1 MPHWIRFEQDGQP
14 GFGTLAGDVIAV
26 HAGDM
31 FDAPKATGQHVPL
44 AAVRVLAPTQPSKMI
59 ALWNNYRALGA
70 KLGVAAPDHPLYF
83 LKASSCITDP
93 GTTIRRPA
101 SYDGKV
107 VYEGELGIVI
117 GRVCKDASEDEAQ
130 ACIFGFTCVNDL
142 TAADILNKDPNFP
155 QWVRSKSFDGFGPF
169 GPVIATEVRPEELW
183 VRTVLNGEERQRYP
197 VSDMVFP
204 AASLVSRLS
213 RDMTLLPG
221 DVICCGTSI
230 GVGSMKEP
238 VNTVEIEIA
247 GIGTLR
253 NEFVSG

>member
-1 MPHWIRFEQDGQP
+1 MPHWIRFEHEGQP
-14 GFGTLAGDVIAV
+14 GFGTLDGDVIAV

-31 FDAPKATGQHVPL
+31 FDAPNATGQHLPL
-44 AAVRVLAPTQPSKMI
+44 ASVRVLAPTQPSKMI
-59 ALWNNYRALGA
+59 ALWNNFRALGA
-70 KLGVAAPDHPLYF
+70 KLGVAAPEDPLYF

-93 GTTIRRPA
+93 EAIIRRPA

-117 GRVCKDASEDEAQ
+117 GRICKDASEAEAG
-130 ACIFGFTCVNDL
+130 ACIFGFTCVNDV

-169 GPVIATEVRPEELW
+169 GPVIATQVRPEELW
-183 VRTVLNGEERQRYP
+183 VRTILNGEERQRYP

-204 AASLVSRLS
+204 ASSLVSRLS

-221 DVICCGTSI
+221 DVICCGTSL
-230 GVGSMKEP
+230 GVGSMREP
-238 VNTVEIEIA
+238 VNVVEIEIA